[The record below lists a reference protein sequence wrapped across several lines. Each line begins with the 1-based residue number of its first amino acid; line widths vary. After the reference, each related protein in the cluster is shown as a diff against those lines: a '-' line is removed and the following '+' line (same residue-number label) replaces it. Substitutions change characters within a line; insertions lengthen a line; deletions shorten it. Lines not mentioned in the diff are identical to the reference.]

1 MIQMTSTTSILLAIQ
16 PADFRAGIDRFA
28 SICLNE
34 LSQDPRSGT
43 YFVFINRSRTMI
55 RILAYDKNGYCLHTK
70 RISKGK
76 FIGWPTGQQSITTFE
91 AKQLQ
96 RLLWGMPMINKTP

>member
-1 MIQMTSTTSILLAIQ
+1 MIQMTSSTPILLAIQ
-16 PADFRAGIDRFA
+16 PADFRTGIDRFA

-43 YFVFINRSRTMI
+43 YVVFINRSRTMI

-70 RISKGK
+70 RPNGEMFLHKMNR
-76 FIGWPTGQQSITTFE
+76 
-91 AKQLQ
+91 LQ
-96 RLLWGMPMINKTP
+96 IVIHSVSFTR